1 MCYNCIITN
10 STVKK
15 EEYILVKKLLLIL
28 VSLGV
33 LLLLSGCVSATC
45 TSSLVIENPEG
56 SGTRTMTFKIHKDK
70 ESVFYAKQKSNGEL
84 DITDFTIYN
93 NSTYFPKGYKAFAD
107 YVASQLPN
115 EGYRVAVDESDGDY
129 VKITL
134 SYSFASFEE
143 YTEKTKALMGEDKWE
158 EGAFVAPQLYVSRIT
173 NEESENYGKLALT
186 FAESVGIGH
195 AIMAELVELGFS
207 TAAVEAGVLSPFGD
221 SFINPDCRFIYE
233 EEVGNTDYPFRDYAM
248 KFLAL
253 PSQVCN
259 MSSSGYYSFMGK
271 EPTRISNSVQITC
284 YVEDDGSYQ
293 LTYPIPDILGVS
305 RFGATDEY
313 EGYGSSG
320 VPLLAKYAPGE
331 HSLAP
336 LPDRDSLN
344 IIVLE
349 SDSSN
354 PSRNPELK
362 EGEYSSKKLLNLL
375 VTVSVWTVCGFAA
388 IGTVIFIIKK
398 VRKIRR

>member
-15 EEYILVKKLLLIL
+15 GEYILVKKLLLIL

-56 SGTRTMTFKIHKDK
+56 GGTRTMTFKIHKDK

-115 EGYRVAVDESDGDY
+115 EGYTVAVDESDGDY

-221 SFINPDCRFIYE
+221 SFINPDCRFVYE
-233 EEVGNTDYPFRDYAM
+233 ANVGTDYPFRDYAVR
-248 KFLAL
+248 FLAL

-271 EPTRISNSVQITC
+271 EPTRISDSVQITC

-320 VPLLAKYAPGE
+320 VPLLAKYAPRE
-331 HSLAP
+331 HNLAP

-349 SDSSN
+349 SDYSN

-375 VTVSVWTVCGFAA
+375 VTVSVWTVCGFTA
-388 IGTVIFIIKK
+388 ISLVIFIIKK
-398 VRKIRR
+398 ARKIRR

>member
-1 MCYNCIITN
+1 M
-10 STVKK
+10 
-15 EEYILVKKLLLIL
+15 VKKLLLIL

-115 EGYRVAVDESDGDY
+115 EGYTVAVDESDGNY

-158 EGAFVAPQLYVSRIT
+158 EGSFVAPQLYVSRIT

-195 AIMAELVELGFS
+195 TIMAELVELGFS

-221 SFINPDCRFIYE
+221 SFINPDCRFVYE
-233 EEVGNTDYPFRDYAM
+233 DFTYPLSDSSSFRDYAVR
-248 KFLAL
+248 FLAL

-271 EPTRISNSVQITC
+271 EPTRISDGVQITC

-354 PSRNPELK
+354 PSRNPELNPVLK
-362 EGEYSSKKLLNLL
+362 EGKYSSRKLLNLL
-375 VTVSVWTVCGFAA
+375 VTVSAWTVCGFTA
-388 IGTVIFIIKK
+388 ISLVIFIIKK
-398 VRKIRR
+398 VRNIRR